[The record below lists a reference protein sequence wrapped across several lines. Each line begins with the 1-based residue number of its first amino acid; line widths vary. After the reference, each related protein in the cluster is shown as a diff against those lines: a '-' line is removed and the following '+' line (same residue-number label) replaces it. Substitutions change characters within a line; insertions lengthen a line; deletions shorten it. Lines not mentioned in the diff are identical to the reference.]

1 MDEGNMYFSADY
13 RHELTITSLKG
24 CISKIEGSGNNAF
37 AKAILDDLKKV
48 LAGLTEC
55 DKQIEDLW
63 SGKTLI
69 ESEEQIN
76 KFIES
81 LKSKPAKL
89 DNEWKLPILVNII

>member
-1 MDEGNMYFSADY
+1 MHFSYICRVRYMCAEGIWWLRIGLCLFYKMNVHMYMYFSADY

-55 DKQIEDLW
+55 DK
-63 SGKTLI
+63 
-69 ESEEQIN
+69 
-76 KFIES
+76 
-81 LKSKPAKL
+81 
-89 DNEWKLPILVNII
+89 